1 MESTSPLSDM
11 VSPESTVTTL
21 LSSSGHFRS
30 SLFSSEFNT
39 TFRYRDKEY
48 DSASAALEAYIA
60 DFDRSQNIES
70 SERLILPQSPLSTP
84 RRPRMS
90 THRNKSVLRE
100 RLTDREVAYLTLPVS
115 SLRHRDNRDRL
126 SMTTDELLSIPRD
139 GSMPVTHTTAFIQG
153 RLSQSVASQAR
164 VSSNAGHRTGEH
176 TEQNISHPH
185 LSRNC
190 SSCRC
195 KGEPKVSTLKPDVP
209 FVRCLTCAHRGT
221 RAEQLLLSSPSRLQ
235 CRYSGNK
242 ADLGHTGISS
252 VSDWI
257 QDCDLTEP
265 RLPSDVD
272 LCDTLASITR
282 ASSWLADT
290 EDNPGK
296 TANQLSLK
304 DLRLQFAEQ
313 ISWIA
318 SERKSSDI
326 TESLVRDN
334 RLESLIQKADEVLN
348 SLSQRF
354 GGAESLADSEL
365 NREEM
370 KRCSTPPPLP
380 IHSKGTADVKTRTLS
395 VETKKDCS
403 RDSTISQQ
411 PGPLEALK
419 QMMFRLQ
426 AVEVEL
432 HRQQHPPVARTCSKG
447 SQSRPESEAEQAL
460 SGATSLQRA
469 LHHLSRLK
477 LLLEAPRGKHEEE
490 KDIDEGRYS
499 SSSADVPSAGFQLNM
514 ETMSDGDSSPC
525 RHS

>member
-39 TFRYRDKEY
+39 TFSYRDKEY

-70 SERLILPQSPLSTP
+70 SERLILPQSPLSNP

-90 THRNKSVLRE
+90 TPRNKSVLRE

-153 RLSQSVASQAR
+153 HLSQSVAAQAY

-176 TEQNISHPH
+176 TEQNISHPY

-195 KGEPKVSTLKPDVP
+195 KGEPKVSTLKQDVP

-272 LCDTLASITR
+272 LCDKLASITR
-282 ASSWLADT
+282 TSSWLADT

-296 TANQLSLK
+296 TAH
-304 DLRLQFAEQ
+304 QFAEQ

-318 SERKSSDI
+318 SERKSSDV

-365 NREEM
+365 NSEEK
-370 KRCSTPPPLP
+370 KRCSTSPPLP
-380 IHSKGTADVKTRTLS
+380 IHSKGAAEVNTRTLS

-403 RDSTISQQ
+403 HDSTISQQ

-432 HRQQHPPVARTCSKG
+432 HRQQYPPVGRTCSKG
-447 SQSRPESEAEQAL
+447 TQSRPESEAEQAL

-477 LLLEAPRGKHEEE
+477 LLLEEPREKHEEE

-499 SSSADVPSAGFQLNM
+499 SSSADVPSAGFPLNM
-514 ETMSDGDSSPC
+514 ETMSDGDSSQCQHP
-525 RHS
+525 